1 MSNND
6 IKLDEEVLRYLTLRI
21 IGIEREN
28 LLRQNKKT
36 DIDMVKQIKKE
47 IQEKVTWKLNQ

>member
-1 MSNND
+1 MNDND
-6 IKLDEEVLRYLTLRI
+6 IKLDEEVLRFLTFRI

-28 LLRQNKKT
+28 LLRQNKKS